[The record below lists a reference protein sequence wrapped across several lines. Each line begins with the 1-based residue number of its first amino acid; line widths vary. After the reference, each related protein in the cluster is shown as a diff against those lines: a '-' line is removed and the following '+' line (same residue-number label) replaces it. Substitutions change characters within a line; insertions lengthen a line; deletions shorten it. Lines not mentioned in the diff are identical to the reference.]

1 MVFADHGGMGRVL
14 RAEGLVPATGLA
26 VFLLVFGLFGGAQ
39 DPAPP
44 APWVGAGVMLAPA
57 LMAYAH
63 RWAAA
68 WAAIFCALVWTSLS
82 GPYAAIAVVWAYAG
96 VAVLVA
102 QRDRPQPGE
111 AVPHRRPPQP
121 ALLPGVA
128 RATEVTG
135 AVLIALAALGLG
147 YVWSDG
153 RAAPLL
159 TAVLGGAGL
168 GCALLARAVAGQHAL
183 RDLFAL
189 AQPAHQVRVVE
200 QLGYVHVLLPAPDG
214 QTAREFGF
222 DVAEPD
228 RPEDDEDPHTTD
240 AVLYGEP
247 RPGAWC
253 AVEVGGRLHVP
264 AGPVG
269 EVITVRYDVVDGL
282 PREIEDDEEQLV
294 DPDALRPADRG
305 GDAYQTREH
314 RIAPQRAW
322 VATVTIGLGAALGA
336 GELTRLV
343 PLGTP
348 VAAALITLAAAAGY
362 EFGWRTQLR
371 PRLRWHA
378 GGIATAGFRG
388 VDRQPWAT
396 DSAVLHDDGGS
407 VLLTAGESVLTVP
420 APAPWPARADQR
432 TADQLVAALRVARAR
447 SFEISP
453 LGPPPEIE
461 APRRP
466 VALYPALV
474 LTVVAALLI
483 VA

>member
-1 MVFADHGGMGRVL
+1 MGRVL
-14 RAEGLVPATGLA
+14 RAEGLVPVTGLA
-26 VFLLVFGLFGGAQ
+26 VFLLLFGVFGGAQ

-44 APWVGAGVMLAPA
+44 ARWVGAGVLLAPA
-57 LMAYAH
+57 LMAYVH
-63 RWAAA
+63 RWATA
-68 WAAIFCALVWTSLS
+68 WAAIFGALVWTSLS
-82 GPYAAIAVVWAYAG
+82 GPYAAIAVVWAWVG
-96 VAVLVA
+96 LTVLVA
-102 QRDRPQPGE
+102 QSDRPHPE
-111 AVPHRRPPQP
+111 EPVPHRRPPQP
-121 ALLPGVA
+121 LLAPVVA
-128 RATEVTG
+128 RATEATG
-135 AVLIALAALGLG
+135 AALIALAALGLG
-147 YVWSDG
+147 YVWSDD

-159 TAVLGGAGL
+159 TAVLAGGGL
-168 GCALLARAVAGQHAL
+168 GCALVARAVTRQHAL
-183 RDLFAL
+183 RDLFEL
-189 AQPAHQVRVVE
+189 AQPAHTVRVVE
-200 QLGYVHVLLPAPDG
+200 QLGYVHVLLPAADG

-228 RPEDDEDPHTTD
+228 EPEDDDEPHTTE
-240 AVLYGEP
+240 AILYGEP

-264 AGPVG
+264 LGPVG
-269 EVITVRYDVVDGL
+269 EVITVPYDVVDGL

-305 GDAYQTREH
+305 GDVYQAREH

-322 VATVTIGLGAALGA
+322 VATVTIGLGASLGV

-343 PLGTP
+343 ALGTP
-348 VAAALITLAAAAGY
+348 VAAALVTVAAAAGY

-378 GGIATAGFRG
+378 GGIATVGFRG

-396 DSAVLHDDGGS
+396 DSAVLHDDRGS

-420 APAPWPARADQR
+420 APAPWPARAQQR
-432 TADQLVAALRVARAR
+432 TADQLVAALRVARTR

-461 APRRP
+461 VPRRP
-466 VALYPALV
+466 VAIYPALA
-474 LTVVAALLI
+474 LTVVATLLI
-483 VA
+483 AR

>member
-1 MVFADHGGMGRVL
+1 MGRVL

-39 DPAPP
+39 DPDPP
-44 APWVGAGVMLAPA
+44 ARWVGAGLLLAPA

-68 WAAIFCALVWTSLS
+68 WASIFCALAWTSLS
-82 GPYAAIAVVWAYAG
+82 GPYVAVAVVWAYAAIT
-96 VAVLVA
+96 VMIA
-102 QRDRPQPGE
+102 QLDRPRPGE
-111 AVPHRRPPQP
+111 PVPRRRPPRP
-121 ALLPGVA
+121 ALMPKVA
-128 RATEVTG
+128 RATEATG

-147 YVWSDG
+147 YVWSDV

-159 TAVLGGAGL
+159 TLAIAAAGL
-168 GCALLARAVAGQHAL
+168 GCALLARAVHRQHAL
-183 RDLFAL
+183 RDLFEVPQATH
-189 AQPAHQVRVVE
+189 AVRVVE
-200 QLGYVHVLLPAPDG
+200 QLGCLHVLLPAPDG
-214 QTAREFGF
+214 QTALEFGF

-228 RPEDDEDPHTTD
+228 DPEDGDSPHTVE
-240 AVLYGEP
+240 AVLFGDP

-264 AGPVG
+264 VGPVG
-269 EVITVRYDVVDGL
+269 PVITVDYDVVDGL

-294 DPDALRPADRG
+294 DPLALRSSDAD
-305 GDAYQTREH
+305 GDAYRTREH

-336 GELTRLV
+336 GEVGHLASSSFAVLSASV
-343 PLGTP
+343 AI
-348 VAAALITLAAAAGY
+348 AAAGGY

-378 GGIATAGFRG
+378 GGIAAAGFRG

-420 APAPWPARADQR
+420 VPPPWPASATQR
-432 TADQLVAALRVARAR
+432 TADELVAALRVARTR

-453 LGPPPEIE
+453 LAPPPEI
-461 APRRP
+461 AVPRRP
-466 VALYPALV
+466 FALYPAWL
-474 LTVVAALLI
+474 LTVVVTVLI
-483 VA
+483 VGR

>member
-1 MVFADHGGMGRVL
+1 MGLLR
-14 RAEGLVPATGLA
+14 RAEGLVPATGLV
-26 VFLLVFGLFGGAQ
+26 VFLLVHGLFGGAQ
-39 DPAPP
+39 DPNPP
-44 APWVGAGVMLAPA
+44 ARWVGAGVMLAPA
-57 LMAYAH
+57 LMAYVH

-82 GPYAAIAVVWAYAG
+82 GPYVAIAVVWAYAS
-96 VAVLVA
+96 VAVVIA
-102 QRDRPQPGE
+102 QRDRPHAGE

-121 ALLPGVA
+121 LLLPVVA
-128 RATEVTG
+128 RVTEATG

-147 YVWSDG
+147 YVWSNQQ
-153 RAAPLL
+153 AAPLL
-159 TAVLGGAGL
+159 AAVLGVAGL
-168 GCALLARAVAGQHAL
+168 GCALLARAVTHQHAV

-189 AQPAHQVRVVE
+189 PQPTHAVRVVE
-200 QLGYVHVLLPAPDG
+200 QLGYLHVLLPAPDG

-228 RPEDDEDPHTTD
+228 QQSDDDDPHTD
-240 AVLYGEP
+240 EAVLYGEP

-253 AVEVGGRLHVP
+253 TVEVGGRLHVP
-264 AGPVG
+264 LGPVA
-269 EVITVRYDVVDGL
+269 EVITVPYDVVDGL

-294 DPDALRPADRG
+294 DPGALRPADRG
-305 GDAYQTREH
+305 GDAYQAREH

-336 GELTRLV
+336 GELSRLGG
-343 PLGTP
+343 LTGP
-348 VAAALITLAAAAGY
+348 VTAALITLAAAAGY
-362 EFGWRTQLR
+362 EFGWRNQLR

-378 GGIATAGFRG
+378 GGIATVTFRG

-396 DSAVLHDDGGS
+396 DSAVVHDDRGS

-432 TADQLVAALRVARAR
+432 TADQLVAALRVARTR
-447 SFEISP
+447 SFELSP

-461 APRRP
+461 LPRRP
-466 VALYPALV
+466 LALLPALV
-474 LTVVAALLI
+474 LTVAAACAI
-483 VA
+483 VR